1 MKAEKAS
8 CDLVWCTPDAE
19 SMIIKMARV
28 SAPKNENNIETGPR
42 LLRYLIKHRHW
53 SPFEM
58 ANMCIE
64 VHTQRDISAQI
75 CRHRSFSF
83 QEWSQRYAETSEAA
97 VPQFRRQDSR
107 NRQNS
112 FDDLT
117 EPVQEMLYGL
127 TDKYFEAGHALYK
140 LMLHLGV
147 AKETARRV
155 LPMCSPTRL
164 YMNGTLRSW
173 IHYLDLRCDPGTQY
187 EHRVIAN
194 KAKMIFTENFP
205 TISEALWSEA

>member
-1 MKAEKAS
+1 
-8 CDLVWCTPDAE
+8 
-19 SMIIKMARV
+19 
-28 SAPKNENNIETGPR
+28 
-42 LLRYLIKHRHW
+42 
-53 SPFEM
+53 
-58 ANMCIE
+58 MCIE
-64 VHTQRDISAQI
+64 IHTQRDISAQI

-147 AKETARRV
+147 CKGDSQACASNV
-155 LPMCSPTRL
+155 LAHQVVHEWHTPFLDSL
-164 YMNGTLRSW
+164 F
-173 IHYLDLRCDPGTQY
+173 DLRCDPGTQY

-205 TISEALWSEA
+205 RFLKHSGLKLEHAWN

>member
-1 MKAEKAS
+1 
-8 CDLVWCTPDAE
+8 
-19 SMIIKMARV
+19 
-28 SAPKNENNIETGPR
+28 
-42 LLRYLIKHRHW
+42 
-53 SPFEM
+53 
-58 ANMCIE
+58 
-64 VHTQRDISAQI
+64 
-75 CRHRSFSF
+75 
-83 QEWSQRYAETSEAA
+83 
-97 VPQFRRQDSR
+97 
-107 NRQNS
+107 
-112 FDDLT
+112 
-117 EPVQEMLYGL
+117 MLYVL

-205 TISEALWSEA
+205 TISEALWSES

>member
-8 CDLVWCTPDAE
+8 CNLVWSTSDAE

-58 ANMCIE
+58 ANMCVEIY
-64 VHTQRDISAQI
+64 TQRDISAQI

-83 QEWSQRYAETSEAA
+83 QEWSQRYAETSQAA
-97 VPQFRRQDSR
+97 VPQFRRQDSH

-117 EPVQEMLYGL
+117 DEMQYMLEDL
-127 TDKYFEAGHALYK
+127 TDKHFKSGHDLYK
-140 LMLHLGV
+140 QMLEEGV
-147 AKETARRV
+147 AKETLFRGVTFQSECQQQAYVADARAM
-155 LPMCSPTRL
+155 LGQQLQLCTS
-164 YMNGTLRSW
+164 N
-173 IHYLDLRCDPGTQY
+173 
-187 EHRVIAN
+187 IA
-194 KAKMIFTENFP
+194 
-205 TISEALWSEA
+205 EAAQDGSCEFLFAD